1 MTRHPVFPPRMGRAL
16 LVLLAVLGLAACGRK
31 GAPSPP
37 GPPSAI
43 IYPRVYPAR

>member
-1 MTRHPVFPPRMGRAL
+1 MRRHPIASPAIGRAL

-31 GAPSPP
+31 GAPTPP

-43 IYPRVYPAR
+43 TYPRVYPSR